1 MAANHVRGG
10 TPQVNPNEPFSIVP
24 NLPLKERKPISSL
37 ADMMG
42 ISPRTLRDW
51 VERYNCPFKQPGDE
65 MWVDTEDLWN
75 SWPYQ
80 RPAEKP
86 RNPRGG
92 RRKKKE
98 FPADGSATSETGSPG
113 K

>member
-1 MAANHVRGG
+1 MAENHVRD
-10 TPQVNPNEPFSIVP
+10 TMSQVNPNEPFSIVP

-37 ADMMG
+37 AEAMG
-42 ISPRTLRDW
+42 IAPRTLRDW
-51 VERYNCPFKQPGDE
+51 VERYDCPFKQTGDE

-80 RPAEKP
+80 RPAEEP
-86 RNPRGG
+86 RKPRGG

-98 FPADGSATSETGSPG
+98 LPAEGPATTETGGPG
-113 K
+113 A